1 MLKFSNNYNRKSIAF
16 DKDDSKDDRTTVAT
30 VKVQAWWLVTCAWK
44 LKVPGSSAAARHVQ
58 RWTLYD
64 NRSAIV

>member
-30 VKVQAWWLVTCAWK
+30 IKV
-44 LKVPGSSAAARHVQ
+44 
-58 RWTLYD
+58 
-64 NRSAIV
+64 